1 MNRRSFFRT
10 LAAATSGFAILPPA
24 TTYSRVWKATKISAF
39 DPMAYAGK
47 WKVTLDH
54 GQMLFRGQWEHFV
67 PGQGDPF
74 ERVSIFDLT
83 RRRPA

>member
-10 LAAATSGFAILPPA
+10 LAAATAGFAILPPA
-24 TTYSRVWKATKISAF
+24 TTYSRVWKATYRLNPDWVNAPYEVI
-39 DPMAYAGK
+39 
-47 WKVTLDH
+47 LDH
-54 GQMLFRGQWEHFV
+54 GQMLYRGQWEHFV